1 MLVEAFEKWISTQA
15 PAARLLIVGPH
26 SYWNAQPSAYYTDLV
41 NRCKANPKIELR
53 GPTYVDQE
61 LAAVYRSAMVT
72 VIPSTFP
79 EALGLT
85 SIEAQAAGAPVVV
98 SDAGGLPETVSAG
111 KSGLVFANGNA
122 EQLATAVLG
131 LLGDEPRRR
140 TMAATARDWAMTTFS
155 WDVIAAQL
163 EGVYAEAL
171 AGGAR

>member
-1 MLVEAFEKWISTQA
+1 M
-15 PAARLLIVGPH
+15 
-26 SYWNAQPSAYYTDLV
+26 
-41 NRCKANPKIELR
+41 NPKIELR

-61 LAAVYRSAMVT
+61 LAEVYRNATVS

-111 KSGLVFANGNA
+111 KSGLVFANGDA
-122 EQLATAVLG
+122 EQLAMAVLG
-131 LLGDEPRRR
+131 LFADEPRRR
-140 TMAATARDWAMTTFS
+140 TMAAAARDWAMTTFS